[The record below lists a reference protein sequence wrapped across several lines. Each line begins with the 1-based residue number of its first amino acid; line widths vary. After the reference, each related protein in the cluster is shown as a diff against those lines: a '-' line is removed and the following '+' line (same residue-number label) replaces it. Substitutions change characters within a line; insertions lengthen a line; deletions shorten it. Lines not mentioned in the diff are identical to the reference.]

1 MTRDRHEFTLLE
13 ERLDAWAHRRSRALA
28 AGAGPLRR
36 GLLEVAVFTAKQAW
50 ACVFG
55 AVMLLLL
62 VLARVL
68 YPDDAL
74 LVRSDALVIAAVA
87 VQAAMLVLRL
97 EGGRELWVIM
107 LFHAVG
113 TAMEV
118 FKTHV
123 GSWSYET
130 DGLLRIGGVPLY
142 SGFMY
147 AAVGSYMVRVM
158 RLFDLRFVRYPP
170 IWATAL
176 VVAAIYANFFTHHH
190 LPDARWVLLA
200 AVVVLYAPCVMTF
213 RNRRGGARFRMPIL
227 GAFVGVAFFLW
238 IAENVGTWAGAWI
251 YPHQA
256 AGWELVP
263 LAKFVSWLLLMMI
276 SVVLVTLVHRPREP
290 GPRRAEVTGGAGAVG
305 RRSDLRR
312 PDAAGRPNGSRRSRG
327 EDPSGRGCGLPI
339 RPTVA
344 QVLDDGQGHDPD
356 QHDVDDDRDRAADQH

>member
-1 MTRDRHEFTLLE
+1 MDHGHRGFTPLE
-13 ERLDAWAHRRSRALA
+13 ERLDAWAHRRSQALA
-28 AGAGPLRR
+28 ADAGPLRR
-36 GLLEVAVFTAKQAW
+36 GLLEFAVFTAKQAW

-55 AVMLLLL
+55 AVMLVLL
-62 VLARVL
+62 VLARLL

-74 LVRSDALVIAAVA
+74 LVRSDALVIAAVT

-97 EGGRELWVIM
+97 EGGRELWVIL

-158 RLFDLRFVRYPP
+158 RLFDLRFMRYPP

-176 VVAAIYANFFTHHH
+176 VAAAIYANFFTHHY

-200 AVVVLYAPCVMTF
+200 LVAWLYAPCVMIV

-227 GAFVGVAFFLW
+227 AAFVGVAFFLW

-256 AGWELVP
+256 AGWQLVP
-263 LAKFVSWLLLMMI
+263 LTKFVSWLLLMMI
-276 SVVLVTLVHRPREP
+276 SVVLVTFVHRPREP
-290 GPRRAEVTGGAGAVG
+290 DAASARNEEGERDR
-305 RRSDLRR
+305 LRR
-312 PDAAGRPNGSRRSRG
+312 
-327 EDPSGRGCGLPI
+327 
-339 RPTVA
+339 
-344 QVLDDGQGHDPD
+344 
-356 QHDVDDDRDRAADQH
+356 